1 MTIERR
7 THGPLAVL
15 AMCLICA
22 LLGYGAFVGVVRE
35 VETSVAKQQQG
46 ASHER

>member
-1 MTIERR
+1 MFERR
-7 THGPLAVL
+7 THDPLTVL

-35 VETSVAKQQQG
+35 IEVKREMEESP
-46 ASHER
+46 

>member
-1 MTIERR
+1 MTIELR

-35 VETSVAKQQQG
+35 VEVKREMEVRQ
-46 ASHER
+46 